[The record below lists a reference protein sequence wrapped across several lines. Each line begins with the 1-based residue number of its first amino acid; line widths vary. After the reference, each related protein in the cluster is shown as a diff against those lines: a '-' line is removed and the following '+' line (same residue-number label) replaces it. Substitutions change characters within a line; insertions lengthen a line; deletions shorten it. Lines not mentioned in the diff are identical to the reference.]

1 MKISL
6 VASKLKIMPAKYEE
20 VVLPDVNHV
29 DETLFFTSG
38 YWNDKQTSITP
49 GTNAF
54 SKTFA
59 ASNVL
64 SKESIE
70 LKNKTEIVVEKGY
83 QIRIIFVNYDNK
95 GNYLVEKRS
104 SNLTGT
110 INLLEDLNYKEFDY
124 IAFNISKLK
133 VGDQTD
139 EDIDISLMLE
149 ELITKI

>member
-1 MKISL
+1 MLAGANYFSFNLQQIGGPVIEDIKL

-64 SKESIE
+64 SKESNRV
-70 LKNKTEIVVEKGY
+70 KNKTEIVVEKD
-83 QIRIIFVNYDNK
+83 IKLELF
-95 GNYLVEKRS
+95 
-104 SNLTGT
+104 
-110 INLLEDLNYKEFDY
+110 LL
-124 IAFNISKLK
+124 I
-133 VGDQTD
+133 
-139 EDIDISLMLE
+139 M
-149 ELITKI
+149 ITKEII

>member
-1 MKISL
+1 
-6 VASKLKIMPAKYEE
+6 MPAKYEE

-104 SNLTGT
+104 SNFTGT

-149 ELITKI
+149 ELITKIEFK